1 MFTKKNLQVTI
12 FFGTMI
18 ALLRVE
24 YFNVFM
30 YRY

>member
-18 ALLRVE
+18 ALLTLE
-24 YFNVFM
+24 YFNVYM
-30 YRY
+30 YQY